1 MGLHSSSFLLFG
13 SCRSAAV
20 GRLQWELEFAE
31 DETSAAV
38 NEELL
43 RLLSVGGDWATDY
56 YL

>member
-1 MGLHSSSFLLFG
+1 
-13 SCRSAAV
+13 
-20 GRLQWELEFAE
+20 LQWELEFAE